1 VSLDPRKL
9 SYFLTVVDRGSFT
22 RAASQLEISQSTLSE
37 HISSLEVQLGRAL
50 LMRGQRG
57 VSVTEAGRT
66 LYRHAQ
72 LIVRQVQQA
81 EQDVRLVSNVASG
94 HVSLGLATYGAPSTL
109 ALPILRRVTAQSP
122 GLLLRINDNFA
133 GTLSESILSGR
144 IDLAIIYGA
153 GPIKGARLRS
163 LFVEELVLFA
173 PEDAAIPGPPG
184 SDDVPLAALAGMRLL
199 LPSRIHLLRHVID
212 AGFARAGLE
221 PDIAAEIDS
230 PAALKDALRAGL
242 GVALLPNSAFA
253 EGAARSRLQVRPIR
267 EPRLEATVSLC
278 LPDQLPITS
287 SVRAVEDC
295 ILHLVS
301 EALADGRWTGVRPL
315 AAALS
320 PA

>member
-1 VSLDPRKL
+1 MSLDPRKL
-9 SYFLTVVDRGSFT
+9 NYFLTVVDRGSFT
-22 RAASQLEISQSTLSE
+22 RAASQLEISQLTLSE

-72 LIVRQVQQA
+72 LIVRQAQQA

-94 HVSLGLATYGAPSTL
+94 HVSLGLATYGAPLTL

-133 GTLSESILSGR
+133 GTLSESIVSGR

-173 PEDAAIPGPPG
+173 PEDAAIPGPHG
-184 SDDVPLAALAGMRLL
+184 SDVPLAALAGMRLL

-242 GVALLPNSAFA
+242 GVVLLPNSAFA

-267 EPRLEATVSLC
+267 QPRLEATVSLC

-287 SVRAVEDC
+287 SVRAVEDS